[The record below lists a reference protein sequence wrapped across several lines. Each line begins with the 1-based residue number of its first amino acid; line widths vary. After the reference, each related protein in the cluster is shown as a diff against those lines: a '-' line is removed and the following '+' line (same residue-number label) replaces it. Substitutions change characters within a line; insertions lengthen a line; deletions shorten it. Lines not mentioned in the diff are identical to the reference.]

1 MKELILN
8 STPKADGYHMPGE
21 FEPQDRVWML
31 WPERPDNWRDE
42 ARPAQQAFAEV
53 AKAIARFEPVV
64 VGASPAQL
72 SRARAMLPEAVQVVA
87 LESNDAW
94 MRDVGPSFLVDGKGG
109 LRGVDWTFNA
119 WGGNYDGLYTDWS
132 KDDQVA
138 QKVCQME
145 GVPRYRTEGFVLEG
159 GSFHVDGEG
168 TVLTTKMCLLSP
180 GRNPGMSQTQIEE
193 MLCQYLGASKVIW
206 LEDGIDPKETNGHI
220 DDVAC
225 FVRPGEAACIWTEDK
240 GHPFYQAAH
249 AAYEALCQATDARG
263 RRLQVHKICLP
274 KELVRLSGSETIL
287 PTPGSAP
294 RRDGDLCIASYLNF
308 LIVNGGVIV
317 PQYGD
322 AHDALALSQVQ
333 KLFPGRQAVGVSTRE
348 IVFGGGNI
356 HCVTQQVP
364 RAIGA
369 FRG

>member
-72 SRARAMLPEAVQVVA
+72 SRARAMLPETVRVVE

-138 QKVCQME
+138 QKVCRME
-145 GVPRYRTEGFVLEG
+145 GVPRYRTEGFV
-159 GSFHVDGEG
+159 
-168 TVLTTKMCLLSP
+168 
-180 GRNPGMSQTQIEE
+180 
-193 MLCQYLGASKVIW
+193 

-225 FVRPGEAACIWTEDK
+225 FVRPGEVACIWTEDK

-263 RRLQVHKICLP
+263 RRLRVHKICLP
-274 KELVRLSGSETIL
+274 RELVRLSGSETIL

-322 AHDALALSQVQ
+322 EYDARALSQVQ
-333 KLFPGRQAVGVSTRE
+333 RLFPERRAVGVSTRE
-348 IVFGGGNI
+348 VVFGGGNI
-356 HCVTQQVP
+356 HCITQQVP
-364 RAIGA
+364 RAV
-369 FRG
+369 R